1 MYRVLRYLQD
11 VEKREEG
18 GTPAIVESVRAGMVF
33 QLKDSIGTSLIK
45 EKDETLCRW
54 IKFARAAIFF
64 NKDCCKIFCLCFA
77 RMAFER
83 WSSVKELEILGSH
96 ELQRLPIFSF
106 LIKHQE
112 TSLYLHYN
120 FVTTLLNDLFGIQT
134 RGGCACAG
142 PYAQVSFKLP
152 VKRILL
158 CKLRSISVIM
168 FRHWRN
174 SWGSIQCWHESMR
187 SSCWRTIV

>member
-1 MYRVLRYLQD
+1 MYVPCFKISARRW
-11 VEKREEG
+11 ETRG
-18 GTPAIVESVRAGMVF
+18 RRNSGHCRVRASRNGVSVERLNRHF
-33 QLKDSIGTSLIK
+33 TDQREWRDAVQVKRHYP
-45 EKDETLCRW
+45 LC
-54 IKFARAAIFF
+54 ARHRFEV
-64 NKDCCKIFCLCFA
+64 FCLIFFA

-112 TSLYLHYN
+112 TDLYLHYN

-174 SWGSIQCWHESMR
+174 S
-187 SSCWRTIV
+187 